1 MLFRCKD
8 FIQYYNDQ
16 TKIIMAYH
24 PYRREVLAH
33 NKSPLNQQ
41 ATLRA
46 RSPRLSASKSTVHM
60 YGFKDFEHF
69 YGVNR
74 PILSKE
80 KKLMIEEKLKL
91 DYEVRREIKNRTRED
106 NLFVK
111 YLDNPFS
118 KENLNRVA
126 SPFEKF
132 EE

>member
-1 MLFRCKD
+1 
-8 FIQYYNDQ
+8 
-16 TKIIMAYH
+16 MAEGLKKM
-24 PYRREVLAH
+24 R
-33 NKSPLNQQ
+33 KS
-41 ATLRA
+41 
-46 RSPRLSASKSTVHM
+46 
-60 YGFKDFEHF
+60 G
-69 YGVNR
+69 
-74 PILSKE
+74 KE